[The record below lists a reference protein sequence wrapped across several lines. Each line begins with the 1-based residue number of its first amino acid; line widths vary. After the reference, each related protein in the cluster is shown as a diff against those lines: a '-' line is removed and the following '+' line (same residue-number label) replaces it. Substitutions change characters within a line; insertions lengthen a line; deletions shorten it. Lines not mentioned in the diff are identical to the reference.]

1 MQLCKNCI
9 LNNNFPRIDFDET
22 GLCNFCARSKNKITT
37 SNSKQKYKSKFE
49 RLVQDYKGKSHYDCI
64 VAFSAGKDSTY
75 TLKLMKDEYKLN
87 VLAFSFN
94 NWFQSDVAIKN
105 IHRVIQ
111 NIGVDHTTFLP
122 SFEDFKRII
131 LASIS
136 GDLYPLKALERAT
149 SICTSC
155 LSLIRFACFRL
166 AIEKEIPF
174 VIFGLS
180 PGQAPLATS
189 LFKTN
194 AEMLRK
200 MQNAIL
206 YPLQQHIGNT
216 VNKYF
221 LEERHYQKKDSFPY
235 SINPLSFVE
244 YDEKTIYEV
253 IQPLGWQSPED
264 TDANST
270 NCLLNGF
277 ANQIHLEKHG
287 YHPYTMELAGLVRE
301 GILSRDDALHRLS
314 EEPDHQIIQQVK
326 SKLGLLE

>member
-1 MQLCKNCI
+1 
-9 LNNNFPRIDFDET
+9 
-22 GLCNFCARSKNKITT
+22 
-37 SNSKQKYKSKFE
+37 
-49 RLVQDYKGKSHYDCI
+49 
-64 VAFSAGKDSTY
+64 
-75 TLKLMKDEYKLN
+75 
-87 VLAFSFN
+87 
-94 NWFQSDVAIKN
+94 
-105 IHRVIQ
+105 
-111 NIGVDHTTFLP
+111 
-122 SFEDFKRII
+122 
-131 LASIS
+131 
-136 GDLYPLKALERAT
+136 
-149 SICTSC
+149 
-155 LSLIRFACFRL
+155 
-166 AIEKEIPF
+166 
-174 VIFGLS
+174 
-180 PGQAPLATS
+180 
-189 LFKTN
+189 
-194 AEMLRK
+194 